1 MYALR
6 DRTILLLLPT
16 FLSLAVSSAFA
27 ADPNN
32 TPGTATI
39 LPGGQLVV
47 LDSLDGS
54 AGRPDTILGLFDPSG
69 TTLLDSDDNG
79 SSLGNNFASQLL
91 DVPIFSDGSIFFKVT
106 GSPDSTFV
114 GNHVQNGKYAWFLD
128 VRDPNGQI
136 VPGLSQSFANE
147 EISPFNQDSIWLL
160 PSASPDPLNPNWV
173 GFTVDMTINNIVG
186 PGTGDS
192 LDFFT
197 FTGLEPFQE
206 FTATLDANFPALIAL
221 YDGNTRIAT
230 SSIFDLVPTLVGTA
244 DFLGRVKV
252 GVTGGA
258 DSNFTGAHV
267 AVGQFSLEVVP
278 VLVPEPGSIMLLGF
292 GAVLMG
298 LSKLNR
304 SRRRSKSIC

>member
-221 YDGNTRIAT
+221 YDRWNAA
-230 SSIFDLVPTLVGTA
+230 SSDEERAAIWREMLDIHADAQFTIGT
-244 DFLGRVKV
+244 VS
-252 GVTGGA
+252 GVMQPVIV
-258 DSNFTGAHV
+258 SNA
-267 AVGQFSLEVVP
+267 LRN
-278 VLVPEPGSIMLLGF
+278 VPEQGVFGWDPGAQLGIYRIDAF
-292 GAVLMG
+292 WLD
-298 LSKLNR
+298 R
-304 SRRRSKSIC
+304 